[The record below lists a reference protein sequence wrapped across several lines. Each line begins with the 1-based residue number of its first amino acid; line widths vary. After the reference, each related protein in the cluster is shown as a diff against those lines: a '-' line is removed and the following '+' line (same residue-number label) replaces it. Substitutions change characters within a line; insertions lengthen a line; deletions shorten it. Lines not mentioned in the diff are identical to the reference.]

1 MLKEAVND
9 FSEARQKL
17 VISILIFIAIFAFGS
32 ASFVTFKNVSWS
44 QGFTLTIETLAFVH
58 DIETG
63 PVKVVQILLLV
74 FGVFFI
80 WFTLWTSLELV
91 MEGHFKT
98 YFKEVSLMQSV
109 KRLKNH
115 YIICGGGRV
124 GLHTAELLKKKKL
137 PFAII
142 EKQEHLIKEAVRN
155 NFPIVE
161 GDALEEITLEEAG
174 IKRAKGLIAVLPE
187 TEKNILV
194 ILTAKELNP
203 KAAIYARCNRQEHVK
218 RLKQAGADHVFLP
231 EFSCAEEIST
241 KIGE

>member
-1 MLKEAVND
+1 MLKEAVRE

-17 VISILIFIAIFAFGS
+17 LILMFVFAAIFFFGS
-32 ASFVTFKNVSWS
+32 AAFAALKNISLSEGFV
-44 QGFTLTIETLAFVH
+44 LTVETLAFFH
-58 DIETG
+58 ELETG
-63 PVKVVQILLLV
+63 AVKALQILLLV

-91 MEGHFKT
+91 MDGHFKK

-109 KRLKNH
+109 KKLKNH

-124 GLHTAELLKKKKL
+124 GLHTAELLKARRI
-137 PFAII
+137 PFTII
-142 EKQEHLIKEAVRN
+142 EKQEHLIKEAVHN

-161 GDALEEITLEEAG
+161 GDALEESMLEEAG
-174 IKRAKGLIAVLPE
+174 LKRAKGLIAVLPE

-194 ILTAKELNP
+194 ILTAKEINP
-203 KAAIYARCNRQEHVK
+203 SAVIYARCNRKEHIK
-218 RLKQAGADHVFLP
+218 RLKKAGADHVFLP

-241 KIGE
+241 KIE